1 MSAGLVIAIG
11 GNATHPENIRGTTA
25 EQEEIATRA
34 ARALRPVVEAAPE
47 VVITHGNGPVVGKIV
62 LRQYYA
68 REHVPP
74 MRLDVCVAHSQG
86 GIGHLLM
93 QGLEDELARADSE
106 RRVACLITRVAVN
119 ADDEAFQ
126 HPSKPIGPF
135 FSAAEAAEMQ
145 RAHGWHM
152 VEDAGRGWRYVVPS
166 PAPRQIL
173 DIDLI
178 AKLAKEGVVV
188 IAAGGGG
195 IPMVLRADGSYGGVP
210 AVVDKDLSSALLA
223 SQLGYDTLLILTAV
237 QRVALDFGKPGQRA
251 LDKVTASELEGYQKE
266 GHFAAGS
273 MGPKVKAALR
283 FVAAGGKRA
292 IIAHLDEAADALAGK
307 AGTHVVHG

>member
-1 MSAGLVIAIG
+1 MGLVIAIG

-25 EQEEIATRA
+25 EQEEIAARA

-47 VVITHGNGPVVGKIV
+47 VVVTHGNGPVVGKIV

-93 QGLEDELARADSE
+93 QGLEDELSRAESE
-106 RRVACLITRVAVN
+106 RSVACLVTRVAVS

-126 HPSKPIGPF
+126 HPTKPIGPF
-135 FSAAEAAEMQ
+135 FSEAEAKEMEK
-145 RAHGWHM
+145 AHGWHM
-152 VEDAGRGWRYVVPS
+152 AEDAGRGWRYVVPS
-166 PAPRQIL
+166 PQPRQIL

-178 AKLAKEGVVV
+178 ANLAKQGVIV

-223 SQLGYDTLLILTAV
+223 SQLEYETLLILTAV
-237 QRVALDFGKPGQRA
+237 SKVAINFGKPKQRS
-251 LDKVTASELEGYQKE
+251 LDKVTASELEAFQLE

-283 FVAAGGKRA
+283 FIAAGGKRA
-292 IIAHLDEAADALAGK
+292 VIAHLDEAADALAGK
-307 AGTHVVHG
+307 TGTHVLPG